1 VLHAAAYWPMLAVR
15 DAIPKIQDLT
25 KGEFTTLRLRLH
37 KIAALIIEIKSR
49 ICVAFATACA
59 EAEVRRY
66 SCNVADRDR
75 RGSVPRRTS
84 DSSTSNPRHRAKTI
98 SGA

>member
-37 KIAALIIEIKSR
+37 KIAALI
-49 ICVAFATACA
+49 
-59 EAEVRRY
+59 
-66 SCNVADRDR
+66 
-75 RGSVPRRTS
+75 
-84 DSSTSNPRHRAKTI
+84 STLPIHA
-98 SGA
+98 A